1 MTKKLTRFDIL
12 ALALGSII
20 GWGSFTLPGTKF
32 LHESGI
38 ISTAIGFLLGGIAIT
53 FIQKGYH
60 VMMRSHFEDGG
71 EFSYTYTTLGKPHGF
86 LVGWSL
92 ILAYL
97 SMVPLNAT
105 AFVLVLKRIFGEGLN
120 FIYLYEVAGYPV
132 YLSEI
137 LIASAI
143 IILFA
148 FINIRGLQ
156 LSSRVQNIMIMIM
169 MVNIAIIFT
178 FMVFTTDLTQM
189 KATYFSGYRLN
200 FSEIAKVFAVI
211 PFLFVGFDV
220 IPQVATDLGFEQGK
234 ATKMA
239 IIAIFSGVIFYNLNN
254 IVTGMV
260 YTPDQ
265 ARSLEWALG
274 TAVMDNMGTIGF
286 GLLALS
292 LAGAVAGGINGF
304 TLAGSKLAGAMSTYG
319 FLPEKLSQVNKQ
331 GVFHHG
337 VKFIALISLLAPW
350 FGRAVIIYIVDMSSL
365 LAAITYFYVSYIAA
379 KSVQGIEKV
388 QAVIGSVVSLSFI
401 ALLIIPGSPGRLS
414 GGALI
419 ALVIWTVLG
428 LLYYTR
434 HRETKTTSN
443 IEISS
448 SSKHGHS

>member
-32 LHESGI
+32 LNESGI
-38 ISTAIGFLLGGIAIT
+38 ISTAIGFILGGIAIT
-53 FIQKGYH
+53 FIQSGYH

-71 EFSYTYTTLGKPHGF
+71 EFSYTYGVLGKPHGF

-105 AFVLVLKRIFGEGLN
+105 AFVLVLKRIFGDRLN
-120 FIYLYEVAGYPV
+120 FIYLYEIAGYPV

-148 FINIRGLQ
+148 FINIKGLKV
-156 LSSRVQNIMIMIM
+156 SSRVQNIMIMIM
-169 MVNIAIIFT
+169 MVNIVLIFT
-178 FMVFTTDLTQM
+178 FMIFTTDLTQM
-189 KATYFSGYRLN
+189 KDTYFTGYSLN
-200 FSEIAKVFAVI
+200 FSQIAKVFAVI

-234 ATKMA
+234 ATKIA
-239 IIAIFSGVIFYNLNN
+239 IIAVFSGVVFYNLNN
-254 IVTGMV
+254 MITGMV

-265 ARSLEWALG
+265 AKSLDWALG
-274 TAVMDNMGTIGF
+274 TAVMEHMGTIGF
-286 GLLALS
+286 ALLALS

-304 TLAGSKLAGAMSTYG
+304 TLAGSKLAGSMATYG
-319 FLPEKLSQVNKQ
+319 FLPEKLAQVNKS
-331 GVFHHG
+331 GVFHQG
-337 VKFIALISLLAPW
+337 VKFIAFLSLLAPW

-365 LAAITYFYVSYIAA
+365 LAAITYFYVCFIAA
-379 KSVQGIEKV
+379 KSVKGREKI
-388 QAVIGSVVSLSFI
+388 QAVIGATVSLSFI

-419 ALVIWTVLG
+419 ALGIWTVLG
-428 LLYYTR
+428 LVYYAR
-434 HRETKTTSN
+434 QSGKKINEN
-443 IEISS
+443 LESS
-448 SSKHGHS
+448 EKN